1 VFLDLVLPGISGLEV
16 LSYVREHHPTVPV
29 IVITWN
35 LDHRMAREA
44 RAGGA
49 FAVVGKPIDLNTLR
63 DLIAQAMR
71 PAPDP

>member
-1 VFLDLVLPGISGLEV
+1 M

-29 IVITWN
+29 IVITGN

-44 RAGGA
+44 CAGGA